1 MCLFQSRKRNKKNE
15 GKKTDEPK
23 NLAVDFC
30 VQRMSANW
38 LWILI
43 SDLLQAIWKFDKL
56 KNQTFKK
63 KISQNWKEIKKDI
76 KYMYMPYV
84 SSSKKKVLI

>member
-1 MCLFQSRKRNKKNE
+1 MK

-38 LWILI
+38 LCILI
-43 SDLLQAIWKFDKL
+43 LDLLQAIWKFDKL

-63 KISQNWKEIKKDI
+63 KYLKIGKKSKKKK

>member
-1 MCLFQSRKRNKKNE
+1 MCLIQSRKRNKKNE
-15 GKKTDEPK
+15 GEKTDEPK

-43 SDLLQAIWKFDKL
+43 LDLLQAIWKFDKL
-56 KNQTFKK
+56 KNQTFK

>member
-1 MCLFQSRKRNKKNE
+1 MCLIQSRKKNKKMK

-43 SDLLQAIWKFDKL
+43 LDLLQAIWKFDKL

-63 KISQNWKEIKKDI
+63 KYLKIGKK
-76 KYMYMPYV
+76 
-84 SSSKKKVLI
+84 SKRI

>member
-1 MCLFQSRKRNKKNE
+1 MCLIQSRKRNKKNE

-43 SDLLQAIWKFDKL
+43 LDLLQAIWKFDKL

-63 KISQNWKEIKKDI
+63 KYLKIGKK
-76 KYMYMPYV
+76 
-84 SSSKKKVLI
+84 SKRI

>member
-1 MCLFQSRKRNKKNE
+1 MK

-43 SDLLQAIWKFDKL
+43 LDLLQAIWKFDKL
-56 KNQTFKK
+56 KNQTLK

>member
-1 MCLFQSRKRNKKNE
+1 MCLIQSRSRNKKWRE
-15 GKKTDEPK
+15 KKDEQK

-43 SDLLQAIWKFDKL
+43 LDLLQAIWKFDKL

-63 KISQNWKEIKKDI
+63 ISQNWKDIKKDI
-76 KYMYMPYV
+76 KYIYMPSV
-84 SSSKKKVLI
+84 SSSKKRS

>member
-1 MCLFQSRKRNKKNE
+1 MYLIQSRKRNKKMK

-43 SDLLQAIWKFDKL
+43 LDLLQAIWKFDKL

-63 KISQNWKEIKKDI
+63 KYLKIGKK
-76 KYMYMPYV
+76 
-84 SSSKKKVLI
+84 SKRI

>member
-1 MCLFQSRKRNKKNE
+1 MFNSVQEEKQKNE

-30 VQRMSANW
+30 IQRMSANW

-43 SDLLQAIWKFDKL
+43 LDLLQAIWKFDKL

-63 KISQNWKEIKKDI
+63 KYLKIGKK
-76 KYMYMPYV
+76 
-84 SSSKKKVLI
+84 SKRI

>member
-1 MCLFQSRKRNKKNE
+1 MCLIQSRKRNKKNE

-23 NLAVDFC
+23 NWAVDFC

-43 SDLLQAIWKFDKL
+43 LDLLQAIWKFDKL

-63 KISQNWKEIKKDI
+63 KYLKIGKK
-76 KYMYMPYV
+76 
-84 SSSKKKVLI
+84 SKRI

>member
-1 MCLFQSRKRNKKNE
+1 MKE
-15 GKKTDEPK
+15 KKTDEPK

-43 SDLLQAIWKFDKL
+43 LDLLQAIWKFDKL

-63 KISQNWKEIKKDI
+63 NISKLERNQKG
-76 KYMYMPYV
+76 Y
-84 SSSKKKVLI
+84 KVLVYAICTCIFQ

>member
-1 MCLFQSRKRNKKNE
+1 MK

-43 SDLLQAIWKFDKL
+43 LDLLQAIWKFDKL
-56 KNQTFKK
+56 KNQTFEKK
-63 KISQNWKEIKKDI
+63 YLKIGKK
-76 KYMYMPYV
+76 
-84 SSSKKKVLI
+84 SKRI

>member
-1 MCLFQSRKRNKKNE
+1 MK

-43 SDLLQAIWKFDKL
+43 LDLLQAIWKFDKL

-63 KISQNWKEIKKDI
+63 KYLKIGKKSKKDI

>member
-1 MCLFQSRKRNKKNE
+1 MCLIQSRKRNKKNE
-15 GKKTDEPK
+15 GKYEPK

-43 SDLLQAIWKFDKL
+43 LDLLQAIWKFDKL

-63 KISQNWKEIKKDI
+63 KYLKIGKK
-76 KYMYMPYV
+76 
-84 SSSKKKVLI
+84 SKRI

>member
-1 MCLFQSRKRNKKNE
+1 MFNSVQEEKQKNE

-43 SDLLQAIWKFDKL
+43 LDLLQAIWKFDKL

-63 KISQNWKEIKKDI
+63 KYLKIGKK
-76 KYMYMPYV
+76 
-84 SSSKKKVLI
+84 SKRI

>member
-1 MCLFQSRKRNKKNE
+1 MK

-43 SDLLQAIWKFDKL
+43 LDLLQAIWKFDKL

-63 KISQNWKEIKKDI
+63 NISKLEKIEKDI

>member
-1 MCLFQSRKRNKKNE
+1 MCLIQSRKRNKKNE

-43 SDLLQAIWKFDKL
+43 LDLLQAIWKFDKL

-63 KISQNWKEIKKDI
+63 NISKLERNQKG
-76 KYMYMPYV
+76 Y
-84 SSSKKKVLI
+84 KVHVHAICIFQ

>member
-1 MCLFQSRKRNKKNE
+1 MK

-43 SDLLQAIWKFDKL
+43 LDLLQAIWKFDKL

-63 KISQNWKEIKKDI
+63 KYLKIGKK
-76 KYMYMPYV
+76 
-84 SSSKKKVLI
+84 SKRI

>member
-1 MCLFQSRKRNKKNE
+1 
-15 GKKTDEPK
+15 
-23 NLAVDFC
+23 
-30 VQRMSANW
+30 MSANW

-43 SDLLQAIWKFDKL
+43 LDLLQAIWKFDKL

-63 KISQNWKEIKKDI
+63 NISKLEKIEKDI

>member
-1 MCLFQSRKRNKKNE
+1 MK

-43 SDLLQAIWKFDKL
+43 LDLLQAIWKFDKL

-63 KISQNWKEIKKDI
+63 KYLKIGKKSKKKK

-84 SSSKKKVLI
+84 SSSKKRS

>member
-1 MCLFQSRKRNKKNE
+1 MK

-43 SDLLQAIWKFDKL
+43 LDLLQAIWKFDKL

-63 KISQNWKEIKKDI
+63 KYLKIGKKSKKKK